1 MIAQERFA
9 RLERLRASHRQK
21 VEGDLERAR
30 LEVNRLRDLAAE
42 QAGTYR
48 GRLEHFTAEE
58 PQDAA
63 QWTASVT
70 FLQSLLEQVRK
81 TEAAAIAM
89 ERRRLSLVAQLVA
102 ARVEEEKMGLLAR
115 QAALDQQRRDERDES
130 RRLDEVGQRRGRRS
144 W

>member
-1 MIAQERFA
+1 MIAQERFQ
-9 RLERLRASHRQK
+9 RLERLRGYHRQK
-21 VEGDLERAR
+21 VEGDLARVR
-30 LEVNRLRDLAAE
+30 LELDRLRALAAE
-42 QAGTYR
+42 QSETYR
-48 GRLEHFTAEE
+48 GRLEHFTAGE

-70 FLQSLLEQVRK
+70 FLGALLEQLRK
-81 TEAAAIAM
+81 TEASAIAM
-89 ERRRLSLVAQLVA
+89 ERRRLSLMAQLVA

-115 QAALDQQRRDERDES
+115 QAALDQQGRDEQEES